1 MFGIPETLSQVARHT
16 LMITGFVFVMMLA
29 IEYLNVE
36 TSGRLSAALVRRPWR
51 QYVLASFLGAT
62 PGCLGAFSVVG
73 LYSHRIVGFGALVA
87 ALIATSGDEVY
98 VMFSLI
104 PRTAAALTVTLF
116 AVGLAAGWLTDR
128 LLPRAPGIRGDEH
141 PLPLHET
148 DRCRCF
154 DRQAIPAQLREL
166 RLPRA
171 LLILIL
177 GSFLAVL
184 LGGMLGPSTW
194 DWVRITLLAA
204 VLFALFVVLT
214 VPEHFLEEHLWE
226 HVLKRHVPRILL
238 WTFGALL
245 AVHLLERFV
254 DVEAWVRNNTAV
266 VLVLAILIGLIP
278 ESGPH
283 MVFVT
288 LYAAGVLPLGILL
301 ANSIVQDGHAAL
313 PLLAVS
319 RSAFLAA
326 KAVNL
331 AVGLILGV
339 LTLAVFGG

>member
-1 MFGIPETLSQVARHT
+1 L
-16 LMITGFVFVMMLA
+16 
-29 IEYLNVE
+29 
-36 TSGRLSAALVRRPWR
+36 
-51 QYVLASFLGAT
+51 
-62 PGCLGAFSVVG
+62 
-73 LYSHRIVGFGALVA
+73 
-87 ALIATSGDEVY
+87 
-98 VMFSLI
+98 
-104 PRTAAALTVTLF
+104 
-116 AVGLAAGWLTDR
+116 
-128 LLPRAPGIRGDEH
+128 
-141 PLPLHET
+141 
-148 DRCRCF
+148 

-166 RLPRA
+166 SLPRA

-184 LGGMLGPSTW
+184 IWGVLGPSAW
-194 DWVRITLLAA
+194 DWVRVTLLAG

-245 AVHLLERFV
+245 AVHLIERFV
-254 DVEAWVRNNTAV
+254 DVEAWVRNNSAV
-266 VLVLAILIGLIP
+266 VLVLAILVGLIP

-288 LYAAGVLPLGILL
+288 LYAAGILPLGILL
-301 ANSIVQDGHAAL
+301 ANSIVQDGHGAL

-331 AVGLILGV
+331 AVGLILGAIA
-339 LTLAVFGG
+339 LAAFGGRWMPG